1 MQIIVL
7 FWYLK
12 DGYIVVLELMCKYLY
27 MYI

>member
-12 DGYIVVLELMCKYLY
+12 DGYIVVLEFMFKYLY